1 MPPVDGII
9 RLFGVLSSVMK
20 RSKSFDINQDGINR
34 ALDFIRDCLSESKV
48 NQKDALK
55 GTLVSEEA
63 IGSLVTYSDGISGLT
78 VTVRRMMGEVTVE
91 MSASGTEYSL
101 SENMAAAQLPEEEDV
116 GPSAQETI
124 RNILLRSLAQDLKYR
139 HKNGTN
145 FIRVTLIK
153 SKQTF
158 LYKTLGCLI
167 AAVFLGAMLSMFA
180 PDSFNNVLDDYI
192 LSPIKTVYINILRM
206 VVAPLV
212 FFSIVSCIA
221 GFTNLS
227 DLGKIGGR
235 TISLYLF
242 TTIIAVAVGIFA
254 FYLFK
259 PGEAA
264 LASTVSGS
272 ASAYSG
278 TSFSIKE
285 ILIGMAPS
293 NVVAPF
299 LNDDMPQ
306 LIILA
311 VLCGIATGLIGQYSS
326 ILQSL
331 FSAFNELFMKI
342 AGILISFMPIAVFC
356 SAASM
361 ILDLG
366 IETVISIMSMFGTF
380 IFGLACMMVIYCI
393 LMIVL
398 GRLNPIPFIRKYVP
412 VMLQVFSIS
421 SSNAAIPINMA
432 FCEKK
437 IGVSSKIYSLSIP
450 LGSTLNMNGT
460 CIQLAV
466 FALAL
471 AKVYGIQVSSESLFT
486 MVILIIV
493 LSMGAPGM
501 PGAGVICLSVLLE
514 QLHVPTEA
522 VTLVMGIGPILG
534 MFLCMSN
541 CLGDVVVAAIVAR
554 QTKKMDMEVYKS

>member
-1 MPPVDGII
+1 
-9 RLFGVLSSVMK
+9 
-20 RSKSFDINQDGINR
+20 
-34 ALDFIRDCLSESKV
+34 
-48 NQKDALK
+48 
-55 GTLVSEEA
+55 
-63 IGSLVTYSDGISGLT
+63 
-78 VTVRRMMGEVTVE
+78 
-91 MSASGTEYSL
+91 
-101 SENMAAAQLPEEEDV
+101 
-116 GPSAQETI
+116 
-124 RNILLRSLAQDLKYR
+124 
-139 HKNGTN
+139 
-145 FIRVTLIK
+145 
-153 SKQTF
+153 
-158 LYKTLGCLI
+158 
-167 AAVFLGAMLSMFA
+167 
-180 PDSFNNVLDDYI
+180 
-192 LSPIKTVYINILRM
+192 
-206 VVAPLV
+206 
-212 FFSIVSCIA
+212 VSCIA

-264 LASTVSGS
+264 LASTITGSG
-272 ASAYSG
+272 AAYSG

-380 IFGLACMMVIYCI
+380 IFGLAVMMVIYCI

-437 IGVSSKIYSLSIP
+437 IGVSSKVYSLSIP

-471 AKVYGIQVSSESLFT
+471 AKVYGIQVSSESLVT